1 MKILFIGGTGI
12 ISSGCAPQA
21 IERGHDVHLMIRGTT
36 SNVRAPAPGARVLQA
51 DVRNE
56 EQALAALGDEHFDA
70 VVDFVAFT
78 PNHIRSDLELFRD
91 RTQQFVFISSA
102 SAYHKPVRHLPITES
117 TPLHNPFWEYSR
129 NKAACEELLVSEYRE
144 QGFPITIVR
153 PSHTYDKTLLPFTS
167 GGTVFKRILADKPV
181 IVHGDGTSLWTLTH
195 HRDFAVGLVG
205 LLGNPKAIG
214 EAFHITSDESIP
226 WNEIFL
232 AMGRAVGKVPRLV
245 HVPSDVIA
253 DASSDWGDGLLGD
266 KAHSVIFDNSKIKAV
281 VPDFNPTISFHE
293 GAREI
298 AAFHLEHPDFAPLDP
313 ERDALIERLID
324 RFSVGG

>member
-1 MKILFIGGTGI
+1 MRILLIGGTGI
-12 ISSGCAPQA
+12 ISSACSRLAVD
-21 IERGHDVHLMIRGTT
+21 RGHEVHLMVRGMT
-36 SNVRAPAPGARVLQA
+36 SRLRPPPAEAHILQA
-51 DVRNE
+51 DVRDP
-56 EQALAALGDEHFDA
+56 EQAQAALGGAHFDA

-78 PNHIRSDLELFRD
+78 SDHVRSDLELFRD
-91 RTQQFVFISSA
+91 RTEQFVFISSA

-129 NKAACEELLVSEYRE
+129 NKIACEEILVDEYRE
-144 QGFPITIVR
+144 RGFPMTIVR
-153 PSHTYDKTLLPFTS
+153 PSHTYDRTLLPFS
-167 GGTVFKRILADKPV
+167 AGGTVFKRILADKPV

-214 EAFHITSDESIP
+214 EAFQITSDEAIP

-232 AMGRAVGKVPRLV
+232 AMGVAVGKTPTLV
-245 HVPSDVIA
+245 HVPSDAIA
-253 DASSDWGDGLLGD
+253 QADPEWGDGLLGD
-266 KAHSVIFDNSKIKAV
+266 KAHSVIFDNSKIRRV
-281 VPDFNPTISFHE
+281 VPEFNPTISFHE

-313 ERDALIERLID
+313 DRNATIEALVE
-324 RFSVGG
+324 RFSPGR